1 MQNQLHNH
9 FVNVNHAVVSV
20 RRSAACSPICTE
32 QRCMAS
38 RGLPAALH
46 HFLSPSP
53 SWVNDSEAD
62 PFLTIVS
69 RILFCCFQWEMDQAL
84 TFVST
89 SHPHCR
95 SNNTGISSL
104 VLSKLQLTEKVS
116 HQRKSNN
123 FAKFQLASIKWDS
136 HHLSLVKKIRSKLVI

>member
-69 RILFCCFQWEMDQAL
+69 RILFAVFSERWIRLWPLSQHPILTAGVIILEFHLWCWASYSSQRRYHIRENLIILLNFSLQA
-84 TFVST
+84 
-89 SHPHCR
+89 
-95 SNNTGISSL
+95 
-104 VLSKLQLTEKVS
+104 
-116 HQRKSNN
+116 
-123 FAKFQLASIKWDS
+123 
-136 HHLSLVKKIRSKLVI
+136 